1 MVRQKQVAQAV
12 AEVNTFEI
20 TAARVKK
27 DLVWV
32 LFSVLVAVASGL
44 IIGSFFKF

>member
-1 MVRQKQVAQAV
+1 MARQKQVAQ
-12 AEVNTFEI
+12 EVSHADILEI
-20 TAARVKK
+20 TVGRVKR

-32 LFSVLVAVASGL
+32 LASVVVSIGSGL